1 MEKKPYILYFNTRD
15 ELVKINL
22 EMVVCFEAEA
32 NYLRVSLV
40 NGLVCMIRMSLG
52 KMESILSTRAAPD
65 KFVRIGKRFIVNLSY
80 IFSINVLKQEL
91 VLSDQR
97 SFVKTLSVSKDAL
110 KQLKEL
116 MKRSHTQIQ
125 ND

>member
-1 MEKKPYILYFNTRD
+1 MEKKPNILYFNTRD

-52 KMESILSTRAAPD
+52 KMESILSTRTAPD
-65 KFVRIGKRFIVNLSY
+65 KFVRIGKRFIVNLAY

-97 SFVKTLSVSKDAL
+97 FFVKTLSVSKDAL

-116 MKRSHTQIQ
+116 MKRSYTQIQ